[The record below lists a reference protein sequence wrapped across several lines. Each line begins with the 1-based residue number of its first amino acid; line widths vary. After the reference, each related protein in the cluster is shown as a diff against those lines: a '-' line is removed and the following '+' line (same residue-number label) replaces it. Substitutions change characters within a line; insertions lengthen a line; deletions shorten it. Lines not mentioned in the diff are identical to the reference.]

1 MTPEEVEA
9 EFWAHHYF
17 ENAGKGEEYEDE
29 DFDLDEIIEGLAEG
43 GEWEDV
49 ISDYSNPR

>member
-17 ENAGKGEEYEDE
+17 ENAGKGEEYEDD
-29 DFDLDEIIEGLAEG
+29 DFDLDEILENLAG
-43 GEWEDV
+43 GDEWEAMID
-49 ISDYSNPR
+49 DRNPD

>member
-17 ENAGKGEEYEDE
+17 DNASSGEEFEDD
-29 DFDLDEIIEGLAEG
+29 DFDLDAILGELEG
-43 GEWEDV
+43 GDEWEDV
-49 ISDYSNPR
+49 IDDRD